1 MQVLAL
7 FANGRIEEWL
17 NCCSI
22 SPQDMCSARMVPRIA
37 RLLRR
42 FHGTQVDLPREPHAP
57 WGVIDEWMA
66 KAQQL
71 QFTDPVKQ
79 VRILKE
85 LHMHDSLMYR
95 PAHV

>member
-1 MQVLAL
+1 VLAL

-22 SPQDMCSARMVPRIA
+22 TPQDMCSASMVPRIA
-37 RLLRR
+37 RQLRR
-42 FHGTQVDLPREPHAP
+42 FHGIQVDLPRQPHAP
-57 WGVIDEWMA
+57 WGVIDEWME

-79 VRILKE
+79 VRVAAE
-85 LHMHDSLMYR
+85 LLW
-95 PAHV
+95 